1 MQIGGSDQW
10 GNIINGVDLIKRHSG
25 KQAYGLTT
33 PLITLS
39 SGAKMGKTEQGAVW
53 LDKKLLSSY
62 DYWQYWR
69 NTDDRD
75 VLKFLKMYTDLTL
88 KNVEEIKN
96 KEINQLKI
104 ILANECTKML
114 HGNKEAKL
122 AEETAKKTFSEKSTG
137 AGLPVITLQQ
147 SQIDQKLDIIN
158 LILHSK
164 LEKSKSEIRRIIKN
178 KGIKINNSTID
189 DEKLLISN
197 KLFDSN
203 KSLKLSIGKKRH
215 IKVEIA

>member
-1 MQIGGSDQW
+1 MITRRYQ
-10 GNIINGVDLIKRHSG
+10 VATKR
-25 KQAYGLTT
+25 
-33 PLITLS
+33 
-39 SGAKMGKTEQGAVW
+39 
-53 LDKKLLSSY
+53 
-62 DYWQYWR
+62 
-69 NTDDRD
+69 
-75 VLKFLKMYTDLTL
+75 
-88 KNVEEIKN
+88 
-96 KEINQLKI
+96 
-104 ILANECTKML
+104 
-114 HGNKEAKL
+114 
-122 AEETAKKTFSEKSTG
+122 STG

-164 LEKSKSEIRRIIKN
+164 LESSKSEIRRIIKN

-203 KSLKLSIGKKRH
+203 KSLKISIGKKRH